1 MPLHRPQDLL
11 RHTLLLSYSRDPF
24 ERRLWSEKAGVDLAQ
39 ARNFML
45 HNYNIV
51 LQAAVDGR
59 GLPWDDEPWSR
70 TT

>member
-11 RHTLLLSYSRDPF
+11 RHTLLLSYSKDPF
-24 ERRLWSEKAGVDLAQ
+24 EWRLWSEKTGVDLAQ
-39 ARNFML
+39 ARNLML
-45 HNYNIV
+45 HDYNIV